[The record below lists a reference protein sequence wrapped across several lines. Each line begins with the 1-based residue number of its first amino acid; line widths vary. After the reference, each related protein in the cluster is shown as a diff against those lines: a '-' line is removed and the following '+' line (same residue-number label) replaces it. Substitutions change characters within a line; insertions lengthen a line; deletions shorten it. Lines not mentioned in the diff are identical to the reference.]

1 MRTTLDLDDE
11 LYTQVKVLA
20 AENRRTVTSVVEDA
34 LRRVLIEHAQEKKQI
49 ELPVSKETGWVHAG
63 VDINNARAIR
73 DLLDG

>member
-20 AENRRTVTSVVEDA
+20 AENRRTVTSVVEEA
-34 LRRVLIEHAQEKKQI
+34 LRRVLIEHAQAKRRI
-49 ELPVSKETGWVHAG
+49 ELPVSKETGWVRPG
-63 VDINNARAIR
+63 VDVNNARAMR

>member
-1 MRTTLDLDDE
+1 MRTTLDLDDD

-34 LRRVLIEHAQEKKQI
+34 LRRVLIEHAQSKKPI
-49 ELPVSKETGWVHAG
+49 DLPVSKETGWVHPG
-63 VDINNARAIR
+63 IDINDARAIH

>member
-1 MRTTLDLDDE
+1 MRTTLDLDDD

-34 LRRVLIEHAQEKKQI
+34 LRRLLIEHAQSKKPTK
-49 ELPVSKETGWVHAG
+49 LPRSKETGWVHPG
-63 VDINNARAIR
+63 IDVNDARAIR